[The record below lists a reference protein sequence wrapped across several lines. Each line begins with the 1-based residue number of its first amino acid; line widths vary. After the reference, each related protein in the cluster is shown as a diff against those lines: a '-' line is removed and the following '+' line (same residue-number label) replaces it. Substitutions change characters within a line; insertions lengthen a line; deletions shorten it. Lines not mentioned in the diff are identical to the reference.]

1 MATVAK
7 EEKAALLAPTQEFAG
22 KVKLAGESGN
32 LAAEELDNIIW
43 RRENIVLE
51 GVPAGG
57 EQNCVGTKKSAEQLD
72 IGYKPKDSLATKALT
87 EELC

>member
-51 GVPAGG
+51 GVPEGG
-57 EQNCVGTKKSAEQLD
+57 ERNCVVTNRSGEKPGV
-72 IGYKPKDSLATKALT
+72 GYEPKDSLATKALT